1 MLEGQVAGLMT
12 APTNGAPGAP
22 AKMRIRSTVSL
33 NGSTDPLWVLD
44 GMILEGNDIPKDF
57 GDKDNVDELYNTSIG
72 GVNPADIES
81 ITVLKDAAAT
91 AIYGAKAANGVIVV
105 TTRKGRQG
113 KLRVNF
119 SGGVFYTLKPD
130 LGRLN
135 LMNSSE
141 KVDFELGL
149 ASRKDLDYRSEYG
162 EVSRLLSGYGQLDA
176 FRENGFNDS

>member
-1 MLEGQVAGLMT
+1 M
-12 APTNGAPGAP
+12 
-22 AKMRIRSTVSL
+22 
-33 NGSTDPLWVLD
+33 WVLD

-57 GDKDNVDELYNTSIG
+57 GDKDNIDELQNTSIG

-81 ITVLKDAAAT
+81 ITILKDAAAT
-91 AIYGAKAANGVIVV
+91 AIYGAKAANGVIVI
-105 TTRKGRQG
+105 TTKKGRQG

-130 LGRLN
+130 LGKLN

-149 ASRKDLDYRSEYG
+149 ASRSDLDYRSDYG
-162 EVSRLLSGYGQLDA
+162 EVSRLLSKYGQLDA
-176 FRENGFNDS
+176 LRENGFNGISSEAQGAIDALRGCDLPECSQPTV